1 MSGKPSPES
10 AMKWIIFEN
19 AKLVL
24 EAAAVFGTMLL
35 FMLYPSVRK
44 TWRTA
49 SLRMIVVAVGFLF
62 ALEALAQVSTRNQ
75 YTYPQKHEPFPFTR
89 WAMFAGFAGSMESGV
104 IYDWR
109 GVSAT
114 GAGVVV
120 NPALLYLTPNAVIL
134 FTKTHSLGDQ
144 LTAAGPPPG
153 PGITKA
159 LDAFAQGLLSR
170 YNARHPEAPVSK
182 IELWKRTLPLQKN
195 AQVPAPFATPGS
207 MLVYTFTPPHP

>member
-1 MSGKPSPES
+1 
-10 AMKWIIFEN
+10 MKWIIFEN
-19 AKLVL
+19 AKLAL
-24 EAAAVFGTMLL
+24 EAITIFGAMLIFL
-35 FMLYPSVRK
+35 LHPSVRK
-44 TWRTA
+44 TWQTA
-49 SLRMIVVAVGFLF
+49 SLRKIVVAVGFLF
-62 ALEALAQVSTRNQ
+62 ALEALAQVTTRDQ
-75 YTYPQKHEPFPFTR
+75 YTYPQKHETFPFTR

-114 GAGVVV
+114 GAGTVV

-153 PGITKA
+153 PDIAKA

-170 YNARHPEAPVSK
+170 YNAQHPEAPVSK
-182 IELWKRTLPLQKN
+182 IELWKRTLPLQKG
-195 AQVPAPFATPGS
+195 AQVPAPYTTPGS
-207 MLVYTFTPPHP
+207 SLVYTFTPVRP